1 MFGIFDKKRSV
12 KDTRLRKKLFGN
24 DSDKC
29 LNIYTN
35 INKNGEKKIFFNM
48 PKGRQ
53 GFVSQTIDEI
63 RKLKKEVKNLKE
75 TVKKLSEPK
84 RKKVVKKK
92 ATKKKR

>member
-35 INKNGEKKIFFNM
+35 INKNGEKKNIF
-48 PKGRQ
+48 
-53 GFVSQTIDEI
+53 
-63 RKLKKEVKNLKE
+63 
-75 TVKKLSEPK
+75 
-84 RKKVVKKK
+84 
-92 ATKKKR
+92 